1 MKRRLL
7 VAITGLAMAC
17 SALVPA
23 TASTAGPSAAVA
35 LPQGTKLRSLEV
47 IKSSNLTGRADGV
60 LVASLQGLVAK
71 SSPDQIFIDEG
82 GPGAAWLND
91 LQTTYGITVDNSA
104 GTSADLVRR
113 FKKYVRGYLL
123 YDYAANPQS
132 VNVAT
137 SLSGPLHALPV
148 DRSQV
153 AQVRALGIT
162 SELMDVS
169 GKTEKWAYSNYKSL
183 FSTTIA
189 AELNP
194 EISYHL
200 RDYATLTNAFTFYDG
215 VTSWRRKVLSDL
227 APGATLMGYGNS
239 ESDMIKQASEQ
250 GVTSIPSDV
259 APNLA
264 ALSSVRGVDLQQK
277 PQPSVPTQKKHYV
290 SFVISD
296 GDNVAY
302 NLWSMREYRDSPD
315 RGFSDVGYGISPSLA
330 DLAPSAMAS
339 YYRDALRGAT
349 AEDFIAGPSGTGYT
363 YPSRMPPADLDRY
376 VTRMNSYLGRAD
388 LGIVEI
394 LEDQNV
400 FDRGSLWT
408 KFLSQPNTDALFYFG
423 PDAHG
428 GINWYDGKPVVAQR
442 DVLWQGL
449 TEEQQLIDNI
459 NSRPA
464 DPSSADGYTLVL
476 VHCWTKNLTAVK
488 TVVEG
493 LDPDVEVVTPTELV
507 QLIKENKAR

>member
-1 MKRRLL
+1 
-7 VAITGLAMAC
+7 
-17 SALVPA
+17 VPA
-23 TASTAGPSAAVA
+23 GASTAGVA
-35 LPQGTKLRSLEV
+35 LPQGTRLRSLSV
-47 IKSSNLTGRADGV
+47 IPSANLTGRADGV

-71 SSPDQIFIDEG
+71 SSPDQIFVDEG
-82 GPGAAWLND
+82 GPGGAWKND
-91 LQTTYGITVDNSA
+91 LRDNYGITLDDTAQTSSA
-104 GTSADLVRR
+104 LLTR

-148 DRSQV
+148 DRSQE

-162 SELMDVS
+162 TKVMDVS
-169 GKTEKWAYSNYKSL
+169 ARTEKWAYSNYRQL
-183 FSTTIA
+183 FSTAIA

-215 VTSWRRKVLSDL
+215 VTSWRRKVLADL

-264 ALSSVRGVDLQQK
+264 ALSAVRGASLVQK
-277 PQPSVPTQKKHYV
+277 PLPPARSQKKHYV

-349 AEDFIAGPSGTGYT
+349 NEDFIAGASGTGYT

-376 VTRMNSYLGRAD
+376 VTRMNTYLGKAD

-400 FDRGSLWT
+400 FGRGSLWT
-408 KFLSQPNTDALFYFG
+408 KFLSQPNADALFYFG

-428 GINWYDGKPVVAQR
+428 GINWFAGKPVVAQR

-464 DPSSADGYTLVL
+464 DPTSADGYTLVL

-488 TVVEG
+488 TVVQG

-507 QLIKENKAR
+507 ELIKENKAR

>member
-7 VAITGLAMAC
+7 VAITGLAIAC
-17 SALVPA
+17 SALIPA
-23 TASTAGPSAAVA
+23 SATTPSSTGIA
-35 LPQGTKLRSLEV
+35 LPQGTKLRSLAV
-47 IKSSNLTGRADGV
+47 IKSANLSGRADGV

-91 LQTTYGITVDNSA
+91 LQTTYGIQLDTSI
-104 GTSADLVRR
+104 GTSSDLVRR

-123 YDYAANPQS
+123 YDYAANPHS

-148 DRSQV
+148 DRSQE

-162 SELMDVS
+162 SEVMDVS
-169 GKTEKWAYSNYKSL
+169 DKTEQWAYSNYKSS
-183 FSTTIA
+183 FSTTVA

-215 VTSWRRKVLSDL
+215 VSSWRRKVLADL
-227 APGATLMGYGNS
+227 SPGATLMGYGNS

-264 ALSSVRGVDLQQK
+264 ALSSVRGADLAQK
-277 PQPSVPTQKKHYV
+277 PLPAVPTQKKHYV

-302 NLWSMREYRDSPD
+302 NLWSMKEYRDSPD
-315 RGFSDVGYGISPSLA
+315 RGFSDIGYGISPSLV
-330 DLAPSAMAS
+330 DLAPSAMAK
-339 YYRDALRGAT
+339 YYREALRGAT
-349 AEDFIAGPSGTGYT
+349 NEDFIAGPSGTGYT
-363 YPSRMPPADLDRY
+363 YPSRMPSADLDRY
-376 VTRMNSYLGRAD
+376 VTRMNQYLGAAD
-388 LGIVEI
+388 LSIVEI

-400 FDRGSLWT
+400 FNRGDLWS
-408 KFLSQPNTDALFYFG
+408 KYLRQPNADALFYFG

-428 GINWYDGKPVVAQR
+428 GINWFAGKPVIAQR

-449 TEEQQLIDNI
+449 TDEQQLIDNI
-459 NSRPA
+459 NARPA
-464 DPSSADGYTLVL
+464 DPTSADGYTLVL
-476 VHCWTKNLTAVK
+476 VHVWTKDLSAVK
-488 TVVEG
+488 TVVQG
-493 LDPDVEVVTPTELV
+493 LNPNVEVVTPTELV